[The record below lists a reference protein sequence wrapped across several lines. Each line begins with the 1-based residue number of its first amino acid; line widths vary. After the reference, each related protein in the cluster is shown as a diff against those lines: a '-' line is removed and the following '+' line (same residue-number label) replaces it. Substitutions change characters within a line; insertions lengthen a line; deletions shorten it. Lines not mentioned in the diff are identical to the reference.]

1 MMKKKIFKVVLLA
14 SLTVC
19 TTIGI
24 TSANR
29 DKESIMNIVF
39 ANIEALASSSE
50 GGDNYKL
57 CYSTSRVKKGY
68 TYYDCGSCQKVYDE
82 KGTGTVSKCFN

>member
-1 MMKKKIFKVVLLA
+1 MKKKIFKVALLA

-29 DKESIMNIVF
+29 DKGSIMNIVF

-57 CYSTSRVKKGY
+57 CYSTSKVKRGC

-82 KGTGTVSKCFN
+82 KGTGTVTKCFK